1 MLKTLDV
8 PTTSISELKKN
19 PRSLFKTAADKGT
32 GVYVLNRNTPSGI
45 VMSVTDYEEMVKRL
59 DQLEDLFLEKEV
71 AERLANDKGKYFTDE
86 EVRGKDIANAQKL
99 EIDENDGWE

>member
-8 PTTSISELKKN
+8 PTTSISELKKD
-19 PRSLFKTAADKGT
+19 PRSLFKEAADQGT

-45 VMSVTDYEEMVKRL
+45 VMSVEDYEMMVKRL
-59 DQLEDLFLEKEV
+59 DQLEDMFLEKEV
-71 AERLANDKGKYFTDE
+71 TTRLAHDTGEYIDDE
-86 EVRGKDIANAQKL
+86 TVRGKTKANTETV